1 MHHGSD
7 TNSKIKVLSIEDD
20 ESIQEVI
27 QAYLEASDFE
37 VHTAASGTD
46 GLALFE
52 RIQPQVVILDL
63 NLPFMDGMELA
74 AKIRKQSDAYIL
86 MLTARG
92 AELDRIAGL
101 KIGADDYVVKP
112 FSGRELVARVE
123 MLLRRSRTVQ
133 EKETVITRGRNTIV
147 TPHLTIDL
155 DSFEATTGSQLID
168 LTTKEFILLR
178 LFMQHPNQVLSR
190 DQIMNQVWGDNDHR
204 SDRTVDVYVGQLR
217 RKLEKATRIRPIT
230 TVRGIGYRFRDE
242 A

>member
-1 MHHGSD
+1 MLTQASPQ
-7 TNSKIKVLSIEDD
+7 NIRILSIEDD

-27 QAYLEASDFE
+27 QAYLEASEFK
-37 VHTAASGTD
+37 VYTATSGPE

-52 RIQPQVVILDL
+52 QIQPQVVILDL
-63 NLPFMDGMELA
+63 NLPGIDGMELA

-123 MLLRRSRTVQ
+123 MLLRRNRAL
-133 EKETVITRGRNTIV
+133 KEPVFTTGQNRIV
-147 TPHLTIDL
+147 TPNLMIDL
-155 DSFEATTGSQLID
+155 DSFEASTNSTPID
-168 LTTKEFILLR
+168 LTTREFILLR
-178 LFMQHPNQVLSR
+178 LFMLHQNQVLSR
-190 DQIMNQVWGDNDHR
+190 DQILHQVFGDGDHR

-217 RKLEKATRIRPIT
+217 RKLEKSTKKRLIS
-230 TVRGIGYRFRDE
+230 TVRGIGYRFKDE
-242 A
+242 VQV

>member
-1 MHHGSD
+1 MK
-7 TNSKIKVLSIEDD
+7 KIHVLSVEDD

-27 QAYLEASDFE
+27 QAYLEASDYV
-37 VHTAASGTD
+37 VHTATTGPEGMS
-46 GLALFE
+46 LFE

-63 NLPFMDGMELA
+63 NLPGMDGMELA

-86 MLTARG
+86 MLTARSE
-92 AELDRIAGL
+92 ELDRIAGL

-123 MLLRRSRTVQ
+123 MLLRRSRKMQ
-133 EKETVITRGRNTIV
+133 ESRIIVGRNTIS

-155 DSFEATTGSQLID
+155 DSFEATTNDQPID
-168 LTTKEFILLR
+168 LTTKEFVLLR
-178 LFMQHPNQVLSR
+178 LFMQHQNQVLSR
-190 DQIMNQVWGDNDHR
+190 DQIMNQVWGDGDHR

-217 RKLEKATRIRPIT
+217 RKIEQATQARLIS